1 MLLIQEAKQL
11 YRLDDELEV
20 YLKVNVFAIAATT
33 IDLCLPVFCWA
44 TFRSTRGGIKLHSQ
58 LDLKTVIPEF
68 ILFSPASVHDVNML
82 DVINFDGNG
91 LYNGHRIARLQK
103 AFTRFIPPEHSML
116 PGLRKI

>member
-68 ILFSPASVHDVNML
+68 ILFSPASVHDVNVL
-82 DVINFDGNG
+82 DIINFEVNSFYIMDRG
-91 LYNGHRIARLQK
+91 YVDYKKALQD
-103 AFTRFIPPEHSML
+103 SY
-116 PGLRKI
+116 LRSLLCYQGQG